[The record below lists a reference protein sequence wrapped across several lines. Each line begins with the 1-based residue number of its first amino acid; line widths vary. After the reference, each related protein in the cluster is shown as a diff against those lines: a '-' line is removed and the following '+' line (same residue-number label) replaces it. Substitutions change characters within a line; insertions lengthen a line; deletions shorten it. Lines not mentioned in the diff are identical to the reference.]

1 MKRLRAIKRASRS
14 EAVKQGITTGLKNK
28 VFKNKTGKVVGYQ
41 RFNPMRNIER
51 HAVKK
56 YNELNYHEK
65 TKLNLELDKNG
76 I

>member
-14 EAVKQGITTGLKNK
+14 EAVKQGVTTGLKNRVLK
-28 VFKNKTGKVVGYQ
+28 DKKGRVVGFQ

-56 YNELNYHEK
+56 YNELNYNEK